1 MDADVRQLRMFLVL
15 ARELHF
21 SRAADQ
27 LHISQ
32 PALSQQVRALERD
45 LGVELFIRTSRQVT
59 LTPAGEAL
67 LASAPRAIYEMD
79 EAVLTT
85 RRAASGAIGRL
96 VMGSV
101 RSGLSSVVPTLMR
114 AFWVAHPAVRLEV
127 YQMDTSAQLR
137 ALTDRRIEIGVVR
150 AAGPTP
156 LLSIEPLISEP
167 LVLALPADHPMTA
180 LSTVDAAQLA
190 DEDFI
195 VAPRHL
201 GVDFFDIVVAYCRK
215 HGFSPRIKA
224 EGDDVDTQLALVAA
238 GIGVSLQPAFF
249 AGATP
254 GGVTFRPLTGPSPHV
269 ALQLAWRN
277 DCSPAAQAFVR
288 AGREAVTSNTPSNV

>member
-1 MDADVRQLRMFLVL
+1 MDADVRQLRMFLVV

-27 LHISQ
+27 LHMSQ

-45 LGVELFIRTSRQVT
+45 LGVELFTRTSRQVA

-67 LASAPRAIYEMD
+67 LAAAPRAIYEMD
-79 EAVLTT
+79 EAVLIT

-96 VMGSV
+96 IVGSV
-101 RSGLSSVVPTLMR
+101 RSGLASIVPNLMR
-114 AFWVAHPAVRLEV
+114 AFWAAHPEVRLEV

-137 ALTDRRIEIGVVR
+137 ALLERRIEVGVVR
-150 AAGPTP
+150 AAGPTQS
-156 LLSIEPLISEP
+156 LTIEPLITEP
-167 LVLALPADHPMTA
+167 LVLALPADHPLA
-180 LSTVDAAQLA
+180 ELSSIDPAHLA
-190 DEDFI
+190 DEKFVI
-195 VAPRHL
+195 SPRHL
-201 GVDFFDIVVAYCRK
+201 GVDFFDIVVAFCRR
-215 HGFSPRIKA
+215 HGFSPTINA

-249 AGATP
+249 AGTAP
-254 GGVTFRPLTGPSPHV
+254 VGVVFRPLAGPSPQV

-277 DCSPAAQAFVR
+277 DRSPATDAFVR
-288 AGREAVTSNTPSNV
+288 AARQVVAG